1 MNDAAGP
8 SSRRAWL
15 AAGVGVAVA
24 AAAAGLVLRRQQQQ
38 ARALTEVERALWQH
52 QFEQID
58 GQLLALESFKGQ
70 ALILNFW
77 ATWCPPCVEELPLLN
92 AFFQENNAKGWQVVG
107 LAVDQANPVKRFLQH
122 SPLSFPVAL
131 AGFSGVE
138 LSRSLGNLSGGLPYT
153 VVFGRA
159 GEVQHRKMGRL
170 NASDLQAWRS
180 MHDT

>member
-1 MNDAAGP
+1 MSSPVGR

-38 ARALTEVERALWQH
+38 ARALTEVEQALWQH

-58 GQLLALESFKGQ
+58 GQWLALERFKGQ

-107 LAVDQANPVKRFLQH
+107 LAVDQPNPVKRFLQQ

-159 GEVQHRKMGRL
+159 GEVQHRKMGRI

-180 MHDT
+180 MHEG